1 MARNILFV
9 QCANSMFK
17 RHGSCDKYWDVFYRR
32 WEHIGYYMGKHVFE
46 IPKWVAEIAYF
57 LQDDNKELFYCEH
70 DVREAANKIIGGNY
84 DYVMMSLMN
93 ANQYIIKD
101 IVSHCPNQKFLIG
114 GYNDEFMANLADEY
128 DNVEITNTT
137 MDVAK
142 TLGVEYRFGTDYSL
156 FNGERVI
163 PRLTMSYGCL
173 NNCKFCIVP
182 HGKITPV
189 ERNVIEQ
196 QVKSFE
202 PIDYRLIYIDDKTY
216 GQCTNYG
223 FTKEM
228 TLFTGKSDF
237 NGFIVQTTTGM
248 LYNKAKE
255 FKDVGV
261 CVAEIGLETFNDSIL
276 KAYRKP
282 SSEAMTVKAVEACN
296 ACGIHLIANVIIG
309 LSEETEET
317 YRKTYD
323 YVMPLMEQGKLIGIN
338 PAIYTDYD
346 NDENLGEIDF
356 LDDGKIELHRKW
368 WDKFNYTAADIL
380 SKSAVV

>member
-1 MARNILFV
+1 MSHNILFV

-17 RHGSCDKYWDVFYRR
+17 RHGSCDKYWDVFYKR

-57 LQDDNKELFYCEH
+57 LQDDNQELFYCEYNAS
-70 DVREAANKIIGGNY
+70 EAVDKINGGKY

-93 ANQYIIKD
+93 ANQFIIKD
-101 IVSHCPNQKFLIG
+101 IVSQCPNQKFLIG
-114 GYNDEFMANLADEY
+114 GYNDEFMADMANECP
-128 DNVEITNTT
+128 NVEITNGTI
-137 MDVAK
+137 DVAK
-142 TLGVEYRFGTDYSL
+142 TLGAEYRFGTDYSL
-156 FNGERVI
+156 FVGERVI

-189 ERNVIEQ
+189 EKSVIEQ

-216 GQCTNYG
+216 GQCVNYG

-228 TLFTGKSDF
+228 ALFTGKKDF

-248 LYNKAKE
+248 LYKKGKD
-255 FKDVGV
+255 FKNAGV
-261 CVAEIGLETFNDSIL
+261 SVAEIGLETFNDEIL
-276 KAYRKP
+276 RAYRKP

-296 ACGIHLIANVIIG
+296 ACGIRLIANVIIG
-309 LSEETEET
+309 LSEETEDT

-323 YVMPLMEQGKLIGIN
+323 YIMPLMEQGKLIGIN

-368 WDKFNYTAADIL
+368 WDRFNYTAADIL
-380 SKSAVV
+380 SK

>member
-17 RHGSCDKYWDVFYRR
+17 RHGSCDKYWDVFYKR

-57 LQDDNKELFYCEH
+57 LRGDNKELFYCEYNAS
-70 DVREAANKIIGGNY
+70 EAVDKINGGKF

-93 ANQYIIKD
+93 ANQFIIKD
-101 IVSHCPNQKFLIG
+101 IVSRCPNQKFLIG
-114 GYNDEFMANLADEY
+114 GYNNEFMADMAKECQ
-128 DNVEITNTT
+128 NVEITNSTI
-137 MDVAK
+137 DVAK
-142 TLGVEYRFGTDYSL
+142 TLGAEYRFGTDYSL
-156 FNGERVI
+156 FVGERVI

-189 ERNVIEQ
+189 EKSVIEQ

-216 GQCTNYG
+216 GQCVNYG

-228 TLFTGKSDF
+228 ALFTGKKDF

-248 LYNKAKE
+248 LYKKGKD
-255 FKDVGV
+255 FKNAGV
-261 CVAEIGLETFNDSIL
+261 SVAEIGLETFNDEIL
-276 KAYRKP
+276 RTYRKP

-309 LSEETEET
+309 LSEETEDT

-323 YVMPLMEQGKLIGIN
+323 YIMPLMEQGKLIGIN

-346 NDENLGEIDF
+346 IPF
-356 LDDGKIELHRKW
+356 
-368 WDKFNYTAADIL
+368 
-380 SKSAVV
+380 

>member
-17 RHGSCDKYWDVFYRR
+17 RHGSCDTYWDAFYKR

-57 LQDDNKELFYCEH
+57 LQDDNKELFYCEYNAS
-70 DVREAANKIIGGNY
+70 EAVDKINGGKY

-93 ANQYIIKD
+93 ANQFILKD
-101 IVSHCPNQKFLIG
+101 IVSLCPNQKFLIG
-114 GYNDEFMANLADEY
+114 GYNDEFMADMAKEFP
-128 DNVEITNTT
+128 NVEINNTT
-137 MDVAK
+137 ADVARI
-142 TLGVEYRFGTDYSL
+142 LGVEYRFGTDYGL
-156 FNGERVI
+156 FIGERVI

-189 ERNVIEQ
+189 DKNAIEQ
-196 QVKSFE
+196 QVKSFQ

-216 GQCTNYG
+216 GQCVNYG

-228 TLFTGKSDF
+228 ALFTGKKDF
-237 NGFIVQTTTGM
+237 NGFVVQTTTGM
-248 LYNKAKE
+248 LHQKAKE

-261 CVAEIGLETFNDSIL
+261 CVAEIGLETYNDEIL
-276 KAYRKP
+276 RAYRKP

-309 LSEETEET
+309 LSEETEDT

-323 YVMPLMEQGKLIGIN
+323 YIMPLMEQGKLIGIN

-368 WDKFNYTAADIL
+368 WDRFNYTAADIL
-380 SKSAVV
+380 SKGTNN

>member
-1 MARNILFV
+1 
-9 QCANSMFK
+9 MFK
-17 RHGSCDKYWDVFYRR
+17 RHGSCDKYWDVFYKR

-57 LQDDNKELFYCEH
+57 LRGDNKELFYCEYNAS
-70 DVREAANKIIGGNY
+70 EAVDKINGGKF

-93 ANQYIIKD
+93 ANQFIIKD
-101 IVSHCPNQKFLIG
+101 IVSQCPNQKFLIG
-114 GYNDEFMANLADEY
+114 GYNNEFMADMAKECP
-128 DNVEITNTT
+128 NVEITNSTI
-137 MDVAK
+137 DVAK
-142 TLGVEYRFGTDYSL
+142 TLGAEYRFGTDYSL
-156 FNGERVI
+156 FVGERVI

-189 ERNVIEQ
+189 EKSVIEQ

-216 GQCTNYG
+216 GQCVNYG

-228 TLFTGKSDF
+228 ALFTGKKDF

-248 LYNKAKE
+248 LYNKAKD
-255 FKDVGV
+255 FKDAGV
-261 CVAEIGLETFNDSIL
+261 CVAEIGLETFNDNIL

-380 SKSAVV
+380 SANTNL

>member
-57 LQDDNKELFYCEH
+57 LQDDNKELFYCEN
-70 DVREAANKIIGGNY
+70 DAYEAINKIIGGNY

-93 ANQYIIKD
+93 ANQYIVKD

-114 GYNDEFMANLADEY
+114 GYNDEFMADMADEF
-128 DNVEITNTT
+128 DNVEICNSTIE
-137 MDVAK
+137 VANR
-142 TLGVEYRFGTDYSL
+142 LDVEYRFGTDYSL

-189 ERNVIEQ
+189 ERCVIEQ
-196 QVKSFE
+196 QVRSFE

-216 GQCTNYG
+216 GQCVNYG

-228 TLFTGKSDF
+228 ALFTGKSDF
-237 NGFIVQTTTGM
+237 NGYIVQTTTGM
-248 LYNKAKE
+248 LYNKAKD

-356 LDDGKIELHRKW
+356 FDDGKIELHRKW
-368 WDKFNYTAADIL
+368 WNKFNYTAADIL
-380 SKSAVV
+380 TKSY